1 MSGVCLGSYVSGR
14 SFMLRF
20 LVAASALASL
30 AGGAIAQTPSGSHNP
45 AIKDG
50 SPQMTTAP
58 ARGANSFT
66 EDQAR
71 GRFAKAGYAVIGKL
85 TRQDGVWQG
94 TATRG
99 GKRATVMLDYKGNV
113 TAR

>member
-1 MSGVCLGSYVSGR
+1 MFRYLA
-14 SFMLRF
+14 
-20 LVAASALASL
+20 AASAVALLASGV
-30 AGGAIAQTPSGSHNP
+30 AAQTPSAQTQQHQAGSHNP
-45 AIKDG
+45 ALKNAA
-50 SPQMTTAP
+50 PHPVAAP

-71 GRFAKAGYAVIGKL
+71 GRFAKAGYTGVSKL
-85 TRQDGVWQG
+85 TKADGLWQG
-94 TATRG
+94 TAMKG

>member
-1 MSGVCLGSYVSGR
+1 
-14 SFMLRF
+14 MLRY

-30 AGGAIAQTPSGSHNP
+30 AGGAGAQTHAGSHNP

-50 SPQMTTAP
+50 SPQMTAAP
-58 ARGANSFT
+58 AKGANSFT

-71 GRFAKAGYAVIGKL
+71 GRFAKAGYGAISKL
-85 TRQDGVWQG
+85 TKQDGVWQG
-94 TATRG
+94 TATKG

>member
-1 MSGVCLGSYVSGR
+1 
-14 SFMLRF
+14 MLHHLIAAAA
-20 LVAASALASL
+20 LVAA
-30 AGGAIAQTPSGSHNP
+30 AGSPAIAQSGQAGSHNP

-50 SPQMTTAP
+50 APHTTAAP

-66 EDQAR
+66 EAQAR
-71 GRFAKAGYAVIGKL
+71 GRFAKAGYTGLSKL
-85 TRQDGVWQG
+85 TKQDGLWQG
-94 TATRG
+94 TAMKG